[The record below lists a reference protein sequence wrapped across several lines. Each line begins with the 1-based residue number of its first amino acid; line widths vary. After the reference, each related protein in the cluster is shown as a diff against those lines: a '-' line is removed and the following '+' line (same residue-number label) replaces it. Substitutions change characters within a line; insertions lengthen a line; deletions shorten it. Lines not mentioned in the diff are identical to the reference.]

1 MSAAAPGGERA
12 AAGAIL
18 IAAGGTGGHLFPA
31 EALAHALVARG
42 HAVELVTDERA
53 DRYGSA
59 FPARRVHIVA
69 AATVTSRSP
78 PALARTGLR
87 LGRGVVQSLAI
98 VRRLQPAVAIG
109 FGGYPTFPPLVAA
122 RLCGVPIVIHE
133 QNAVLGWA
141 NRMLAKG
148 ATAIATGFPR
158 TAGTEG
164 FAGRVVV
171 TGNPI
176 RPPVVAAAA
185 VPYAPPAADG
195 RLKLLV
201 FGGSQGARVFAD
213 LVPAALAELPD
224 ETRARIDLVQQA
236 RPEDMERT
244 RAALLAVGV
253 HAELAPFFTDLPAR
267 IASAHLVV
275 CRSGASTVA
284 ELSAIGRP
292 AILVPLPHAR
302 DQDQAANAAVIAA
315 AGGAFVVPQSDLTP
329 ARLASEL
336 AALAADPAR
345 LAATAAAARSVGR
358 PDAVER
364 LADLV
369 ETIAAGRGPGGSN
382 AGGSSAG
389 SGERS

>member
-1 MSAAAPGGERA
+1 MSAAAPSGRRA
-12 AAGAIL
+12 EGAIL

-31 EALAHALVARG
+31 EALAHALVGRG
-42 HAVELVTDERA
+42 HAVELATDERA
-53 DRYGSA
+53 DRYGGA
-59 FPARRVHIVA
+59 FPARRVHIVS
-69 AATVTSRSP
+69 AATVKSRSP
-78 PALARTGLR
+78 LGLARTGLS
-87 LGRGVVQSLAI
+87 LGRGVLQSLSI
-98 VRRLQPAVAIG
+98 VRGLKPVVAIG

-122 RLCGVPIVIHE
+122 RLAGVPVVIHE

-141 NRMLAKG
+141 NRMLAKR

-158 TAGTEG
+158 TAGTEA
-164 FAGRVVV
+164 FAGRVVN

-185 VPYAPPAADG
+185 VPYAPPEPGG
-195 RLKLLV
+195 RLNLLV

-213 LVPAALAELPD
+213 LVPAALADLPD

-244 RAALLAVGV
+244 RAALQAIGV
-253 HAELAPFFTDLPAR
+253 HAELAPFFTDMPAR
-267 IASAHLVV
+267 IAAAHLIV

-284 ELSAIGRP
+284 ELAAIGRP

-302 DQDQAANAAVIAA
+302 DQDQASNAAVIAG

-336 AALAADPAR
+336 AALAADPGR

-358 PDAVER
+358 LDAVER

-369 ETIAAGRGPGGSN
+369 EDVAAGRAPDGTS
-382 AGGSSAG
+382 AGGPSAG
-389 SGERS
+389 IGERP